1 MPALMVSSRKP
12 KMPQNKDFVYNSAP
26 GMTSRKF
33 KYSQIMLPV
42 GLSYLKRG
50 VFSVW
55 PEKTGIAKD
64 NSRLSMVPWGLTLQ
78 LVA

>member
-1 MPALMVSSRKP
+1 MAQS
-12 KMPQNKDFVYNSAP
+12 KDFMYDTGTDLTGSEFQ
-26 GMTSRKF
+26 TT
-33 KYSQIMLPV
+33 QIMLPV

-50 VFSVW
+50 VFSAW
-55 PEKTGIAKD
+55 PEKAGIAKD

>member
-1 MPALMVSSRKP
+1 MISKRKL
-12 KMPQNKDFVYNSAP
+12 KITQTKDFICNSTLDVT
-26 GMTSRKF
+26 GRKF
-33 KYSQIMLPV
+33 QFSQIMLPV